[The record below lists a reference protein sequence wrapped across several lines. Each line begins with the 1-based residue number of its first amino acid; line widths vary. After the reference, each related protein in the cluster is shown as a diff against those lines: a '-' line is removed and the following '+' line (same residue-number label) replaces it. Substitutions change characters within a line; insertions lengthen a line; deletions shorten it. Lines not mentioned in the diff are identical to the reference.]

1 MNDEASPSAT
11 LDVQGMLCP
20 LPVLRAKKSLKS
32 LNVGETLLVLTTDP
46 VALIDLPHM
55 CTQFGHT
62 LLEIKNTDAGHSFL
76 IRKAS

>member
-1 MNDEASPSAT
+1 MNEEAAPSAT

-20 LPVLRAKKSLKS
+20 LPVLRAKKNLKS
-32 LNVGETLLVLTTDP
+32 LKVGETLLVLTTDP

-55 CTQFGHT
+55 CAQFGHT